1 MKKIIANISAFILIV
16 VGLIALAGCKSS
28 KTFYSEW
35 HGAGAVIEK
44 ENVFKS
50 VDVDEAAAMLNDSS
64 KNTFALFFGASTDS
78 SAVAS
83 MTALQYTA
91 DVKNYEGKVY
101 FLTTTDSLKSTSKMK
116 DINDKLGKVGVEEFK
131 DIVCVLYENGSV
143 KFNTNKEN
151 DYEDQ
156 LKQFKIGSKVNIIA
170 VMEYV
175 IELYPVIE

>member
-1 MKKIIANISAFILIV
+1 
-16 VGLIALAGCKSS
+16 
-28 KTFYSEW
+28 
-35 HGAGAVIEK
+35 
-44 ENVFKS
+44 
-50 VDVDEAAAMLNDSS
+50 
-64 KNTFALFFGASTDS
+64 
-78 SAVAS
+78 
-83 MTALQYTA
+83 
-91 DVKNYEGKVY
+91 
-101 FLTTTDSLKSTSKMK
+101 MK

-175 IELYPVIE
+175 IELYPVTE